1 MSYLKVRNLTKSFGR
16 LKAVDGIDLDL
27 EKGNT
32 VAIFGGNGA
41 GKTTLLK
48 IISTLMRPS
57 SGTVQIGDAEDGRNA
72 DSVRRMIGFISHS
85 LFLYK
90 DLNAVENL
98 RYFGKLYGVQSL
110 EDRISKL
117 LTDFGLLPRMY
128 DPVMTY
134 SRGML
139 QRLAIAR
146 ALIHN
151 PVLLLLDEPF
161 TGLDRSAAAI
171 LTGYIERH
179 KSKGGATILVTH
191 DLEMG
196 YSIADELVVLTNG
209 ELVWRKNPVDI
220 SLEEFKKAYA
230 DLMNEG
236 VK

>member
-57 SGTVQIGDAEDGRNA
+57 SGTVRIGDAEDGRNA
-72 DSVRRMIGFISHS
+72 DSVRRTIGFISHS

-98 RYFGKLYGVQSL
+98 RYFGKLYGVRSL

-139 QRLAIAR
+139 QRLALAR
-146 ALIHN
+146 ALIHD
-151 PVLLLLDEPF
+151 PELLLLDEPF

-171 LTGYIERH
+171 LTVYIERH
-179 KSKGGATILVTH
+179 KSEGGATILVTH
-191 DLEMG
+191 DLENG
-196 YSIADELVVLTNG
+196 YSVADELAVLTNG
-209 ELVWRKNPVDI
+209 ELLWRKNPVDI
-220 SLEEFKKAYA
+220 SLEEFKKVYS
-230 DLMNEG
+230 DLVNEG

>member
-1 MSYLKVRNLTKSFGR
+1 MSYLKVRNLTKSFGP
-16 LKAVDGIDLDL
+16 LKAIDGIDLDL
-27 EKGNT
+27 EKGKT
-32 VAIFGGNGA
+32 IAIFGGNGA
-41 GKTTLLK
+41 GKTTLVK

-57 SGTVQIGDAEDGRNA
+57 SGIVQIGDTEDGRNA

-98 RYFGKLYGVQSL
+98 RYFGRLYGVQGL

-139 QRLAIAR
+139 QRLALAR

-161 TGLDRSAAAI
+161 TGLDRSAAAT
-171 LTGYIERH
+171 LTGYIGRH
-179 KSKGGATILVTH
+179 KSEGGATILVTH

-196 YSIADELVVLTNG
+196 YSVADELAVLTNG
-209 ELVWRKNPVDI
+209 KLLWRKNSHDI
-220 SLEEFKKAYA
+220 SLEEFKKVYA
-230 DLMNEG
+230 DLVNEG
-236 VK
+236 VN

>member
-1 MSYLKVRNLTKSFGR
+1 MSYLKVRNLTKSFGP
-16 LKAVDGIDLDL
+16 LKAIDGIDLDL
-27 EKGNT
+27 EKGKT
-32 VAIFGGNGA
+32 IAIFGGNGA
-41 GKTTLLK
+41 GKTTLVK

-57 SGTVQIGDAEDGRNA
+57 SGTVRIGDAEDGSSA

-98 RYFGKLYGVQSL
+98 RYFGRLYGVQGL

-139 QRLAIAR
+139 QRLALSR

-161 TGLDRSAAAI
+161 TGLDRSAAAT
-171 LTGYIERH
+171 LTEYIGRH
-179 KSKGGATILVTH
+179 KSEGGATILVTH
-191 DLEMG
+191 DLENG
-196 YSIADELVVLTNG
+196 YSVADDLAILTNG
-209 ELVWRKNPVDI
+209 KLLWQKKSLEI
-220 SLEEFKKAYA
+220 TLEEFKKVYS
-230 DLMNEG
+230 DLVIEG